1 MPTKTQHNTM
11 SALVDKP
18 KESGKEEQ
26 AQAEGWR
33 EMMSEHLFHL
43 TTHDYGG
50 NTKCATDVC
59 KVVWVREVSPLAW
72 GKGQTMQQRWMHK
85 YSC

>member
-33 EMMSEHLFHL
+33 EMMSEHLFYL

-59 KVVWVREVSPLAW
+59 NSCIRSGCVGAW
-72 GKGQTMQQRWMHK
+72 GL
-85 YSC
+85 SV